1 LSLITVFH
9 ASPVFQKEEG
19 EAMRSR
25 RKVSIL
31 ALTLLSISL
40 LTACPSKT
48 NIGKILDNP
57 DRYRDKEVGITGT
70 VEDSYSVPFV
80 GGAYKVDDGTGEI
93 WVVSKRGGAPRKGA
107 RVGAKGHVTQGFN
120 FGGRNFGTVI
130 EETDRR
136 SK

>member
-1 LSLITVFH
+1 
-9 ASPVFQKEEG
+9 
-19 EAMRSR
+19 MRSR

-40 LTACPSKT
+40 FTACPSKT

-57 DRYRDKEVGITGT
+57 DRYRNQEVGITGT

-107 RVGAKGHVTQGFN
+107 RVGAKGHVTQGFS

-130 EETDRR
+130 EESDRR
-136 SK
+136 TN

>member
-1 LSLITVFH
+1 
-9 ASPVFQKEEG
+9 
-19 EAMRSR
+19 MRSR

-31 ALTLLSISL
+31 ALTLLCVFL
-40 LTACPSKT
+40 FTACPSKT

-57 DRYRDKEVGITGT
+57 DRYRDI
-70 VEDSYSVPFV
+70 EDGYGVPLV

-93 WVVSKRGGAPRKGA
+93 WVVSRRSGGAPRKGA
-107 RVGAKGHVTQGFN
+107 RVGVKGRVLQGFS

-130 EETDRR
+130 EESDRR

>member
-1 LSLITVFH
+1 
-9 ASPVFQKEEG
+9 
-19 EAMRSR
+19 MRSR

-31 ALTLLSISL
+31 ALTLLCVFL

-57 DRYRDKEVGITGT
+57 DRYRDKEVGIMGT
-70 VEDSYSVPFV
+70 VEDGYGVPLV

-93 WVVSKRGGAPRKGA
+93 WVVSRRNGGSPRKGA
-107 RVGAKGHVTQGFN
+107 RVGVKGRVLQGFS

-130 EETDRR
+130 EESDRR

>member
-1 LSLITVFH
+1 ML
-9 ASPVFQKEEG
+9 
-19 EAMRSR
+19 
-25 RKVSIL
+25 
-31 ALTLLSISL
+31 L

-57 DRYRDKEVGITGT
+57 DRYRDKEVAVAGS

-93 WVVSKRGGAPRKGA
+93 WVVSRRGGAPRRGA
-107 RVGAKGHVTQGFN
+107 KVGAKGRVLQGFN

-130 EETDRR
+130 EESDRR
-136 SK
+136 TK

>member
-1 LSLITVFH
+1 
-9 ASPVFQKEEG
+9 
-19 EAMRSR
+19 MRSR
-25 RKVSIL
+25 QKVSVL
-31 ALTLLSISL
+31 ALILLSVFL
-40 LTACPSKT
+40 FTACPSKT

-70 VEDSYSVPFV
+70 VEDGYSVPFV

-107 RVGAKGHVTQGFN
+107 KVGAKGRVYQGFN

-130 EETDRR
+130 EESDRLT
-136 SK
+136 K

>member
-1 LSLITVFH
+1 MLST
-9 ASPVFQKEEG
+9 
-19 EAMRSR
+19 

-31 ALTLLSISL
+31 VSTLLCVL
-40 LTACPSKT
+40 LFTACPSRT

-57 DRYRDKEVGITGT
+57 DRFRDKEVGIAGT
-70 VEDSYSVPFV
+70 VEDGYSVPFV
-80 GGAYKVDDGTGEI
+80 GGAYKLDDGTGEI

-107 RVGAKGHVTQGFN
+107 QVGAKGRVLQGFS